1 MKQTIE
7 MKWVPCSVCGGNTR
21 KKVRSDTLLR
31 YCFVFGN
38 SESICG
44 RKSGAVRC
52 LRHCEE
58 MPKGGI

>member
-7 MKWVPCSVCGGNTR
+7 IKWVPCSVCDGNTR

-38 SESICG
+38 SELICG
-44 RKSGAVRC
+44 
-52 LRHCEE
+52 
-58 MPKGGI
+58 